1 MSTAT
6 ATPKSK
12 AAPRQT
18 TTAPGTLNEV
28 TVSHVRLQL
37 PPHVYDQY
45 AEPAIAA
52 GKDPEVAMA
61 ERLCNVASQ
70 RQPGIWFGP
79 EEKVRLEKFL
89 GRAIGTEASGV
100 LQRLDAVRMIDV
112 SGTKVELPMTTLKRL
127 STRMR
132 RGQTLEQLIQEQTV
146 KALRQFVGELPY

>member
-6 ATPKSK
+6 VTKK
-12 AAPRQT
+12 PRT
-18 TTAPGTLNEV
+18 TTTQPGTLNEV
-28 TVSHVRLQL
+28 TVSHVRLTL
-37 PPHVYDQY
+37 PPHVYDAY

-61 ERLCNVASQ
+61 ERLCNVVSQ
-70 RQPGIWFGP
+70 KQPGIWFGP
-79 EEKVRLEKFL
+79 EEKKRLEAFL